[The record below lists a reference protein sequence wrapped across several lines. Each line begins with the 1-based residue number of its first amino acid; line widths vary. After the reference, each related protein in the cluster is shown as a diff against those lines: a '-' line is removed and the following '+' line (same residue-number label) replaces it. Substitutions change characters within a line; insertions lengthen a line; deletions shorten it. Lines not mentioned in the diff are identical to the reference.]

1 MSGNLGL
8 VVGVIAIAALVA
20 VWTVFQLMGNVLAR
34 QRATIDQEAQSSLKD
49 MFIFVD
55 PAKMFRLNAIALFAV
70 PTLIWFATS
79 NLVFVVAAA
88 VVIILLPRLA
98 VGFLKK
104 KRRRRLELQLPD
116 ALLMVSGSMRAGAA
130 LTVAL
135 ESMVAE
141 SQPPLSQE
149 FELLLREQRVG
160 VDFDTALRNMEARI
174 ALQDYT
180 MMISALRISREVGG
194 NLADILESL
203 ADTLRRKHT
212 MEGKIDALTAQGRMQ
227 GIVMTGLPI
236 FLIFV
241 LRFMEPDAMAPLFN
255 TFYGWIVL
263 GVVGVMEMIG
273 YFFIRKIV
281 NIDV

>member
-1 MSGNLGL
+1 MGGNLGL

-20 VWTVFQLMGNVLAR
+20 IWTVFQLVGNVLAR
-34 QRATIDQEAQSSLKD
+34 QRATIAEEADSSLRD
-49 MFIFVD
+49 MFIFID
-55 PAKMFRLNAIALFAV
+55 PGKMFRLNAVALFAV
-70 PTLIWFATS
+70 PTLLWFLTG
-79 NLVFVVAAA
+79 NLVFVVGAA
-88 VVIILLPRLA
+88 VVIILIPRLA
-98 VGFLKK
+98 VGYLKK
-104 KRRRRLELQLPD
+104 KRLRTRETQLPD
-116 ALLMVSGSMRAGAA
+116 ALLRVAGSMRAGAA

-135 ESMVAE
+135 ESMVSE
-141 SQPPLSQE
+141 SQPPIAQE

-160 VDFDTALRNMEARI
+160 VDFDTALKNMEARI
-174 ALQDYT
+174 PLQDFT
-180 MMISALRISREVGG
+180 MVISALRISREVGG

-227 GIVMTGLPI
+227 GIVMTCLPI

-241 LRFMEPDAMAPLFN
+241 LRYMEPDAMAPLFN

-263 GVVGVMEMIG
+263 GVVGVMEIIG
-273 YFFIRKIV
+273 YFFISKIV

>member
-1 MSGNLGL
+1 VSGNLTL
-8 VVGVIAIAALVA
+8 VVGVIAIAALVM
-20 VWTVFQLMGNVLAR
+20 VWTVFQLVGNVLAR
-34 QRATIDQEAQSSLKD
+34 QRATIAEQADSSLRD
-49 MFIFVD
+49 MFIFID
-55 PAKMFRLNAIALFAV
+55 PAKMFRMNAIALFVV
-70 PTLIWFATS
+70 PTLVWFATR
-79 NLVFVVAAA
+79 NLLFAAAAA

-98 VGFLKK
+98 VSHLQK
-104 KRRRRLELQLPD
+104 KRMRRLEVQLPD

-135 ESMVAE
+135 ESMVSE
-141 SQPPLSQE
+141 SQPPIGQE

-160 VDFDTALRNMEARI
+160 VDFDTALRNMEKRI
-174 ALQDYT
+174 PLQDFT
-180 MMISALRISREVGG
+180 MVISALRISREVGG

-227 GIVMTGLPI
+227 GIVMTLLPV

-255 TFYGWIVL
+255 TFYGWVVL
-263 GVVGVMEMIG
+263 GVVAVMEMVG
-273 YFFIRKIV
+273 YVFIRKIV

>member
-1 MSGNLGL
+1 MGGNLGL

-20 VWTVFQLMGNVLAR
+20 VWTIFQLVGNVLAR
-34 QRATIDQEAQSSLKD
+34 QRATIAAEADSSLKD

-55 PAKMFRLNAIALFAV
+55 PAKMFRMNAIALFVV
-70 PTLIWFATS
+70 PTLIWFLS
-79 NLVFVVAAA
+79 KNLVFVAAAA
-88 VVIILLPRLA
+88 VVITLIPRFA

-104 KRRRRLELQLPD
+104 KRLRQLEIQLPD
-116 ALLMVSGSMRAGAA
+116 ALLMVAGSMRAGAA

-141 SQPPLSQE
+141 SQPPIAQE

-174 ALQDYT
+174 PLQDFT
-180 MMISALRISREVGG
+180 MVISALRISREVGG

-227 GIVMTGLPI
+227 GIVMTCLPL

-241 LRFMEPDAMAPLFN
+241 LNFMEPDAMAPLFH

-263 GVVGVMEMIG
+263 GVVGIMEVIG

>member
-1 MSGNLGL
+1 MSGNLTL
-8 VVGVIAIAALVA
+8 VVGVIAIAALVM
-20 VWTVFQLMGNVLAR
+20 VWTVFQLVGNVLAR
-34 QRATIDQEAQSSLKD
+34 QRATIQEQAGTSLKD
-49 MFIFVD
+49 MFIFID
-55 PAKMFRLNAIALFAV
+55 PAKMFRLNAIALFVV
-70 PTLIWFATS
+70 PTLVWFLS
-79 NLVFVVAAA
+79 DNLLFAAAAA
-88 VVIILLPRLA
+88 VLIILLPRLA
-98 VGFLKK
+98 VGYLQK
-104 KRRRRLELQLPD
+104 KRMRLLEVQLPD

-135 ESMVAE
+135 ESMVSE
-141 SQPPLSQE
+141 SQPPIGQE

-174 ALQDYT
+174 PLQDFT
-180 MMISALRISREVGG
+180 MVISALRISREVGG

-227 GIVMTGLPI
+227 GIVMTCLPI
-236 FLIFV
+236 FLIIV

-255 TFYGWIVL
+255 TLYGWAVL
-263 GVVGVMEMIG
+263 GVVGVMEIIG
-273 YFFIRKIV
+273 YVFIRKIV